1 MYMAKK
7 QALSNLTRTLQAG
20 IVTGLIATA
29 VGNFL
34 GIITQSIAQTYYLE
48 TSIAAITLA
57 SISMGIVG
65 SLVFYFIHQQT
76 KDHSHD
82 IFTMIGLTIPTLIT
96 LYVLTNQYESTF
108 RVIAVSVAYAV
119 SMTTVILIPWLA
131 IKYNVHGK

>member
-7 QALSNLTRTLQAG
+7 HPLSNLTRTLQAG
-20 IVTGLIATA
+20 IVSGFIATA

-57 SISMGIVG
+57 AISMGIVG
-65 SLVFYFIHQQT
+65 SLVFYFIRQQT
-76 KDHSHD
+76 KNHAHD
-82 IFTMIGLTIPTLIT
+82 IFSMIGLTVPTLIT
-96 LYVLTNQYESTF
+96 LYVLTNQYESPF

-119 SMTTVILIPWLA
+119 SMTTVILVPWLSD
-131 IKYNVHGK
+131 KYNVQK